1 MTGGPSESVPGIEEP
16 CPPWLQPSA
25 IICSRFHI
33 LEPLGA
39 GTVARAFLCLDALVE
54 EKVVCKVAM
63 RLVDTLVKEQYR
75 SLRRL
80 RSFSLPTPI
89 GYFEHLQNDEFW
101 PVLVVDHAEGAPMH
115 EWARTASL
123 RARVDAFGQLAAA
136 LAELEKAE
144 ISHGDL
150 WGPNVI
156 VSATGSVKLIDPDGD
171 RFGRSRSG
179 TSSMIQDVM
188 GFLTMLEEFLPP
200 PGDRAVAP
208 LKARLREKKAPLA
221 FAAIASE
228 LQALLRNPLPGE
240 LTDSLLSLAP
250 AVAADQDGKTSLFR
264 RIVERRHLEF
274 QSLRQRVE
282 VALGPLR
289 CVPISE
295 QQVVDVHQA
304 EIKSV
309 DAARGELWNRTLR
322 MRSADGDELWVYFDA
337 VGAFRKPWPDPQRE
351 GLLTV
356 GGLNVQYDNQLVTWD
371 ALELWH
377 LDAPTLMVQQ
387 GTRAVYFMPAH
398 LDRMALILIGRTWP
412 ALKGPYHSGN
422 QYPVAGMD
430 LFKYRTLLERRRLPL
445 DPKSWLRT
453 IVRLILQSPLSRDL
467 TSASPDGQ
475 FGSGLHTFFD
485 TPPPARLA
493 LVQSVGERIIKTV
506 GANFQ
511 SIYRIDVTKADQVN
525 RSLEVV
531 LEGRV
536 GGQQDVLWTFELASP
551 RILGEFRPQ
560 LTMSLVSPEDPPE
573 KRKPARR
580 TRATKKT
587 TKAT

>member
-1 MTGGPSESVPGIEEP
+1 
-16 CPPWLQPSA
+16 
-25 IICSRFHI
+25 
-33 LEPLGA
+33 
-39 GTVARAFLCLDALVE
+39 LCLDALVE
-54 EKVVCKVAM
+54 EKVVCKVAR
-63 RLVDTLVKEQYR
+63 RLADTLVKEQYR
-75 SLRRL
+75 SLRKL

-89 GYFEHLQNDEFW
+89 GYFEHLQDDAFW

-115 EWARTASL
+115 EWARTASV
-123 RARVDAFGQLAAA
+123 RERVDAFGQLAAA
-136 LAELEKAE
+136 LAELQKAQ

-156 VSATGSVKLIDPDGD
+156 VSATGNVKLIDPDGD

-179 TSSMIQDVM
+179 TNKAIQDVM
-188 GFLTMLEEFLPP
+188 GFLAMLEEFLPP
-200 PGDRAVAP
+200 PDDRAVAS
-208 LKARLREKKAPLA
+208 LKARLRDKKVPLA
-221 FAAIASE
+221 FPAIASE
-228 LQALLRNPLPGE
+228 LQALLRHPLPGE
-240 LTDSLLSLAP
+240 LTDSLLSIAP

-264 RIVERRHLEF
+264 RIVEHRHLEF

-282 VALGPLR
+282 GTLGPLR
-289 CVPISE
+289 CVPIPD

-322 MRSADGDELWVYFDA
+322 MRSADGDELWVYFDS

-356 GGLNVQYDNQLVTWD
+356 GGLNVRYDNQLVTGD

-377 LDAPTLMVQQ
+377 LESPTLMVQQ
-387 GTRAVYFMPAH
+387 GTRIVNFTPAH

-422 QYPVAGMD
+422 QYPAVGME
-430 LFKYRTLLERRRLPL
+430 LFKYRTLFEHRRLPL
-445 DPKSWLRT
+445 DPNSWLRT
-453 IVRLILQSPLSRDL
+453 TVRLVLQSPLSRDL
-467 TSASPDGQ
+467 TGASADEQ
-475 FGSGLHTFFD
+475 FGSRLYAFFD
-485 TPPPARLA
+485 TSPPARLA

-506 GANFQ
+506 GENFQ
-511 SIYRIDVTKADQVN
+511 SIYRLDVTKADHVN

-531 LEGRV
+531 LEGRL
-536 GGQQDVLWTFELASP
+536 GGQEDVLWTFELASP

-560 LTMSLVSPEDPPE
+560 LTMRLVSPEDPPLE
-573 KRKPARR
+573 K
-580 TRATKKT
+580 
-587 TKAT
+587 